1 MEVIT
6 NLNELDRETTTRIDE
21 KPSFLKGNTLI
32 GTWTWYS
39 VEDRLL
45 FSDNFC
51 EMTGIPKD
59 SYYNFK
65 SFFDIVHGNDL
76 LQFLNDIE
84 DVLLGGTAKW
94 IKVRI
99 TLSDNSDKMIYCY
112 MDSKHTEFG
121 DIFDITGVCFE
132 VIE

>member
-1 MEVIT
+1 MEVDSETKARVNEPPIF
-6 NLNELDRETTTRIDE
+6 LN
-21 KPSFLKGNTLI
+21 GNALI

-51 EMTGIPKD
+51 EMTGIQKD

-65 SFFDIVHGNDL
+65 TFFDIIDGNNL

-84 DVLLGGTAKW
+84 EVLLGAQAKW

-99 TLSDNSDKMIYCY
+99 TLSDNSNKMIYCY

-132 VIE
+132 VFE

>member
-1 MEVIT
+1 MIELECETMVRVNESPT
-6 NLNELDRETTTRIDE
+6 FLN
-21 KPSFLKGNTLI
+21 GNVLI

-45 FSDNFC
+45 FSDTFC
-51 EMTGIPKD
+51 QLTGIPKD

-65 SFFDIVHGNDL
+65 TFFDIIHGNDL
-76 LQFLNDIE
+76 LQFLNNIE
-84 DVLLGGTAKW
+84 EVLLGAQARW

-112 MDSKHTEFG
+112 MDSKQTEFG
-121 DIFDITGVCFE
+121 DIFDITGVCFDITE
-132 VIE
+132 

>member
-1 MEVIT
+1 VP
-6 NLNELDRETTTRIDE
+6 
-21 KPSFLKGNTLI
+21 PSFLSGNVLI

-45 FSDNFC
+45 FSDSFC
-51 EMTGIPKD
+51 QMTGIPID

-65 SFFDIVHGNDL
+65 TFFDIIHGNNL

-84 DVLLGGTAKW
+84 DVLLGAPARW

-99 TLSDNSDKMIYCY
+99 TPADNPAKMIYCY